1 MNIQLIKGEFS
12 PTDSLDLITHL
23 IHVKIKFQEKKILQG
38 NNEEDIKMREAKIK
52 QLQKDLFEVRKFI
65 EKNSKNIGIEG
76 QISFHLK

>member
-12 PTDSLDLITHL
+12 PSDSLDLITNL
-23 IHVKIKFQEKKILQG
+23 INVKIKFQEKKILQG